1 MLFSFD
7 EDNFLNAAET
17 LHISQSSLTKHI
29 QKLEKELNVSL
40 FDRNSRK
47 AVITEAG
54 KYFYKEAV
62 KILKQKEKIIY
73 NLEKYKES
81 EEIKLVFFL
90 YLISIIS
97 TLFLKILKKII
108 LI

>member
-1 MLFSFD
+1 MTFEELYYFVVLVR

-29 QKLEKELNVSL
+29 QKLEKELNISL

-54 KYFYKEAV
+54 
-62 KILKQKEKIIY
+62 
-73 NLEKYKES
+73 
-81 EEIKLVFFL
+81 
-90 YLISIIS
+90 
-97 TLFLKILKKII
+97 
-108 LI
+108 